1 MSFAKVPAANDLAN
15 ITADFNCVIEIPA
28 ESDPVKYEVDHDT
41 DLIWVDRFVGT
52 NMRYPANYG
61 FIPNTLCDD
70 GDPLDV
76 LVVTP
81 FPLIHGSVVRCRPLG
96 VLNMTDES
104 GGDAKLIAVPISK
117 LCPMYDDIKDLND
130 LPKLLVDQIE
140 FFFQN
145 YKGLEKGKWVKL
157 DGYGDKAAAEQEIIN
172 SLELFNRKN
181 I

>member
-1 MSFAKVPAANDLAN
+1 MSFNHVPAANDLAK
-15 ITADFNCVIEIPA
+15 ITEDFNCIVEIPA

-41 DLIWVDRFVGT
+41 DVVWVDRFVGT

-61 FIPNTLCDD
+61 FIPQTLCDD

-81 FPLIHGSVVRCRPLG
+81 FPLIHGCVVRARPLG
-96 VLNMTDES
+96 VLRMTDES
-104 GGDAKLIAVPISK
+104 GGDAKLIAVPVNK
-117 LCPMYDDIKDLND
+117 LCPMYESIKTIDD
-130 LPKLLVDQIE
+130 LPKLLIDQIE

-157 DGYGDKAAAEQEIIN
+157 DGFGTKEEAQKEIMN
-172 SLELFNRKN
+172 SLELFNKKN
-181 I
+181 G

>member
-1 MSFAKVPAANDLAN
+1 MRFYKDMSFNNVPAANDLDK
-15 ITADFNCVIEIPA
+15 ITQDFNCIIEIPA

-61 FIPNTLCDD
+61 YIPQTLCDD

-76 LVVTP
+76 LVITP

-104 GGDAKLIAVPISK
+104 GGDAKLVAVPISK
-117 LCPMYDDIKDLND
+117 LCPRSEEHTSELQSRFDLVCR
-130 LPKLLVDQIE
+130 LL
-140 FFFQN
+140 
-145 YKGLEKGKWVKL
+145 LEKKKKNTKVKRTMR
-157 DGYGDKAAAEQEIIN
+157 QSIT
-172 SLELFNRKN
+172 
-181 I
+181 

>member
-1 MSFAKVPAANDLAN
+1 MSFDSIPAAKDLSK
-15 ITADFNCVIEIPA
+15 ITEDFNCIIEIPA

-104 GGDAKLIAVPISK
+104 GGDAKLVAVPISK